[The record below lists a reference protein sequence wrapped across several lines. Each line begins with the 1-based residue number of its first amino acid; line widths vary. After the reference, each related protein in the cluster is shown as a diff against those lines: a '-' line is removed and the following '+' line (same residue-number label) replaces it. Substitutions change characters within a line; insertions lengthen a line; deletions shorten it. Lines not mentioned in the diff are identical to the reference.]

1 MKSLQTLFDTGNLE
15 RDQTLKAFYDQRH
28 ATKSRLFKKDLIKAF
43 FDTDKNASFVKERC
57 PGVLDL
63 TGTLRHS
70 LFDIASAEDIYCY
83 LMYKTSMLSDRMHN
97 INPKCLKDT
106 AELVI
111 VSEGVISFL
120 EIIVDLS
127 ETDFD
132 FETGRARSSLQE
144 IVYRTVQMAEY
155 LNKEVYPNL
164 WTSNENIRF
173 PSLYHLKMTGV
184 FLEHRNFYENLVS
197 PGFYAHLFEKYREAC
212 EYAVS
217 LMIDRPE
224 QFLLPECED
233 IFESLSFFW

>member
-1 MKSLQTLFDTGNLE
+1 
-15 RDQTLKAFYDQRH
+15 
-28 ATKSRLFKKDLIKAF
+28 
-43 FDTDKNASFVKERC
+43 
-57 PGVLDL
+57 
-63 TGTLRHS
+63 
-70 LFDIASAEDIYCY
+70 
-83 LMYKTSMLSDRMHN
+83 MHN

-132 FETGRARSSLQE
+132 FETGRERSSLQE
-144 IVYRTVQMAEY
+144 LVYRTVLIAEH
-155 LNKEVYPNL
+155 LKEKVYPNL

-184 FLEHRNFYENLVS
+184 FLEHREFYESHVS
-197 PGFYAHLFEKYREAC
+197 KGFYANMIEKYREGC

-233 IFESLSFFW
+233 IFESLTLFWREVPS